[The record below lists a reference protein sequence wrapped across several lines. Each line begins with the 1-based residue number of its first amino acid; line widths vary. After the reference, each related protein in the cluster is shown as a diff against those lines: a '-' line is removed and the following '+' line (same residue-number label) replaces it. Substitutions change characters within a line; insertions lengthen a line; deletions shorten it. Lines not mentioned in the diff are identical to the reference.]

1 MIRRSFP
8 YSIPI
13 ASPLNGVSMSIF
25 LSSLSPR
32 KRAFLSGTLLLTAA
46 GFSCRILGFFYRIF
60 LSRTIG
66 AEGLGIYNMVHPVYG
81 ICFALCAG
89 SIQTALSQY
98 IASNEKK
105 GKSVFHTG
113 FLLSL
118 SLSLLFAFLICR
130 HANWIACHV
139 LMERSC
145 APYLPMMGLSVPF
158 ASAHACINGYY
169 YGMQKAKIPAFSQIA
184 EQILRMI
191 FVFALASFWTSQG
204 ITLTVHLAVLG
215 HVAGEVASALFTLLC
230 LLICPPSTKSASKS
244 GTQSDLQSPLPLQP
258 NEDTDSFSACALPL
272 IALALP
278 LMGNRLVLNVLASAE
293 AVWIPACLKLS
304 GLSASEAFS
313 VYGVLTGMALP
324 FILFPSAIT
333 NSMAVLLLPSVA
345 RAQAE
350 GRNDLI
356 DTTVSMSLRYSLYM
370 GIFCIGVFVLFG
382 NSLGMSV
389 FHSQDAGTCIQI
401 LAWLCPF
408 LYLAT
413 TIGSI
418 LNGLGKTHITFFQ
431 SSLIL
436 TLRLI
441 FVLVGIPRFGIY
453 AYLCGMLACELLL
466 AFLHLHA
473 LHRIV
478 PFHWNA
484 VSMIVKPVFVLFL
497 CVGIHRFVSY
507 SLPAL
512 LSHFL
517 RQTAITGKIPLFF
530 CDNITDLWFLDLLRG
545 TSLALSSGGKTKIRN
560 LKLR

>member
-530 CDNITDLWFLDLLRG
+530 ATTLQIFGFSICYGGLLLLFHLVEKR
-545 TSLALSSGGKTKIRN
+545 K
-560 LKLR
+560 

>member
-1 MIRRSFP
+1 
-8 YSIPI
+8 
-13 ASPLNGVSMSIF
+13 
-25 LSSLSPR
+25 
-32 KRAFLSGTLLLTAA
+32 
-46 GFSCRILGFFYRIF
+46 
-60 LSRTIG
+60 
-66 AEGLGIYNMVHPVYG
+66 
-81 ICFALCAG
+81 
-89 SIQTALSQY
+89 
-98 IASNEKK
+98 
-105 GKSVFHTG
+105 
-113 FLLSL
+113 
-118 SLSLLFAFLICR
+118 
-130 HANWIACHV
+130 
-139 LMERSC
+139 
-145 APYLPMMGLSVPF
+145 
-158 ASAHACINGYY
+158 
-169 YGMQKAKIPAFSQIA
+169 
-184 EQILRMI
+184 
-191 FVFALASFWTSQG
+191 
-204 ITLTVHLAVLG
+204 
-215 HVAGEVASALFTLLC
+215 
-230 LLICPPSTKSASKS
+230 
-244 GTQSDLQSPLPLQP
+244 
-258 NEDTDSFSACALPL
+258 
-272 IALALP
+272 
-278 LMGNRLVLNVLASAE
+278 
-293 AVWIPACLKLS
+293 
-304 GLSASEAFS
+304 
-313 VYGVLTGMALP
+313 MALP

-530 CDNITDLWFLDLLRG
+530 ATTLQIFGFSICYGGLLLLFHLVEKR
-545 TSLALSSGGKTKIRN
+545 K
-560 LKLR
+560 